1 MRATHVK
8 CLQRNEMETD
18 RFIMTAVMTE
28 RQSEP
33 AIKNCRGGKDNAYL
47 GVSLEKEKLPT
58 VKSIKSE

>member
-1 MRATHVK
+1 
-8 CLQRNEMETD
+8 
-18 RFIMTAVMTE
+18 MTE